1 MAAGELQHRAA
12 RGANQT
18 VWCMTV
24 VSGVADT
31 PEYERLA
38 LGLVRAI
45 HERDQ
50 QAFERAI
57 DEVDG
62 FGWHRGVM
70 HSINYAVVTMLSL
83 SHVGGLN
90 AEFSSDFIAGWQ
102 KAVSLR
108 HGDWLLV
115 PDDLVH
121 MMILRTKNGPEAV
134 GDVPLTIVA
143 IRQVMLFETMASIL
157 SNGAERDFETVLE
170 ASFLKAREVIAGFVR
185 SGELRLEE

>member
-1 MAAGELQHRAA
+1 
-12 RGANQT
+12 
-18 VWCMTV
+18 MTATSD
-24 VSGVADT
+24 VSDM
-31 PEYERLA
+31 PEYEKLA
-38 LGLVRAI
+38 LALAYSI

-50 QAFERAI
+50 LAFDRAVSNI
-57 DEVDG
+57 NR